1 MLDKIKLLL
10 GLTTDD
16 KDEFLLVLISICK
29 DQATTYC
36 NLEEYSTKLD
46 SSVIEM
52 VIERYNKIGT
62 EGVKS
67 TTSSG
72 VSEELYSE
80 YSETILKHL
89 RKYRKVKCV

>member
-16 KDEFLLVLISICK
+16 KDELILALISICK

-36 NLEEYSTKLD
+36 NLEEYSEKLN

-52 VIERYNKIGT
+52 VIERYNRIGT
-62 EGVKS
+62 EGVNM
-67 TTSSG
+67 TASSG
-72 VSEELYSE
+72 VREEFYSG
-80 YSETILKHL
+80 YSDNILRNL

>member
-62 EGVKS
+62 EGVKK

-72 VSEELYSE
+72 ISEELYSE

>member
-16 KDEFLLVLISICK
+16 KDELILVLISICK

-36 NLEEYSTKLD
+36 NLEEYSESLN
-46 SSVIEM
+46 SAVIEM
-52 VIERYNKIGT
+52 VIERYNHIGT
-62 EGVKS
+62 EGVKK

-72 VSEELYSE
+72 VSEELSQE
-80 YSETILKHL
+80 YSISILRQL